1 MANRLSR
8 DANKRVLLLEAG
20 KNDNYH
26 WIHIPV
32 GHSIYSTTFATR
44 ARALPVPFCVKRA
57 CCFGETVRK

>member
-32 GHSIYSTTFATR
+32 GYLYCIANPRADWMFKTENESGHAHS
-44 ARALPVPFCVKRA
+44 
-57 CCFGETVRK
+57 